1 MLKLVQQMK
10 SNTESWNE
18 IHTRIC
24 ALPESGSFYV
34 RYTMGELVQ
43 AAKFQNDFFM
53 QFTPA
58 QINKFNSRF
67 MQLELELVKQISS
80 AAGRSDKLQNIE
92 RRVKSMTQR
101 TVRTIESVAVD
112 LEYEKE
118 VQELKDKQAK
128 SKRLNPVETTM
139 VEQWAKLQTIF

>member
-1 MLKLVQQMK
+1 MLKLIQNMK
-10 SNTESWNE
+10 NNTDSWST
-18 IHTRIC
+18 IHARIC

-34 RYTMGELVQ
+34 RYTMGELLQ
-43 AAKFQNDFFM
+43 ASKFQNDFFM

-67 MQLELELVKQISS
+67 NQMELELIKQISG
-80 AAGRSDKLQNIE
+80 AAGRSDKIQGIE

-118 VQELKDKQAK
+118 VQELKDKHK
-128 SKRLNPVETTM
+128 SKRLNPVENTM
-139 VEQWAKLQTIF
+139 ADQWTKLQAIF

>member
-1 MLKLVQQMK
+1 MLKLIQNMK
-10 SNTESWNE
+10 SNTDSWPE
-18 IHTRIC
+18 IHKRIC

-43 AAKFQNDFFM
+43 AAKFQSDFFM

-67 MQLELELVKQISS
+67 NQLELELVKQISN
-80 AAGRSDKLQNIE
+80 AAGRSDKLQGIE

-101 TVRTIESVAVD
+101 TVRTIESVAMD
-112 LEYEKE
+112 LEYEAE
-118 VQELKDKQAK
+118 INELKDKQAK

-139 VEQWAKLQTIF
+139 ADQWSKLQSIF